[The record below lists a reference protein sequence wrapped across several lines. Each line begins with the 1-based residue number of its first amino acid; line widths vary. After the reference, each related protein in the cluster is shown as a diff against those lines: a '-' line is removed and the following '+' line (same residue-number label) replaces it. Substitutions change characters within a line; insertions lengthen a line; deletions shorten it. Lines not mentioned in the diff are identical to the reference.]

1 MRVLLVLLLASAT
14 SSGSITST
22 LLERAARENYSTQKK
37 FIRERKNK
45 AGNQSKR
52 RNAPKCVEDDVDHGC
67 DRRPNRRNR
76 RLVLC
81 SYRTRRSLTRPFIYI
96 YICGVQVVWFL
107 SESCLCAGRRN
118 ILKIWEKCSCHVI
131 LCRGRRTVGQGII
144 NVLYQWYITRERE
157 REKEWDKT
165 FLSSFIMQGST
176 RSCLRPCITSFSIL
190 GKHLPNHTVSNPKS
204 LRFRLYLELFSNR
217 FE

>member
-52 RNAPKCVEDDVDHGC
+52 RNAPKCVEDDVDHDC

-96 YICGVQVVWFL
+96 YMEFKL
-107 SESCLCAGRRN
+107 SDFCL
-118 ILKIWEKCSCHVI
+118 KV
-131 LCRGRRTVGQGII
+131 
-144 NVLYQWYITRERE
+144 VLYIKLRSKSNDMDKER
-157 REKEWDKT
+157 
-165 FLSSFIMQGST
+165 
-176 RSCLRPCITSFSIL
+176 
-190 GKHLPNHTVSNPKS
+190 
-204 LRFRLYLELFSNR
+204 
-217 FE
+217 

>member
-96 YICGVQVVWFL
+96 YIYIYVEFKLSDFCLKVV
-107 SESCLCAGRRN
+107 SVPDAG
-118 ILKIWEKCSCHVI
+118 I
-131 LCRGRRTVGQGII
+131 
-144 NVLYQWYITRERE
+144 Y
-157 REKEWDKT
+157 
-165 FLSSFIMQGST
+165 
-176 RSCLRPCITSFSIL
+176 
-190 GKHLPNHTVSNPKS
+190 
-204 LRFRLYLELFSNR
+204 
-217 FE
+217 

>member
-52 RNAPKCVEDDVDHGC
+52 RNAPKCVEDDVDHDC

-96 YICGVQVVWFL
+96 YTNNA
-107 SESCLCAGRRN
+107 EENKRE
-118 ILKIWEKCSCHVI
+118 EK
-131 LCRGRRTVGQGII
+131 
-144 NVLYQWYITRERE
+144 
-157 REKEWDKT
+157 
-165 FLSSFIMQGST
+165 FF
-176 RSCLRPCITSFSIL
+176 
-190 GKHLPNHTVSNPKS
+190 
-204 LRFRLYLELFSNR
+204 
-217 FE
+217 

>member
-1 MRVLLVLLLASAT
+1 MRVLLVLLLASASA

-52 RNAPKCVEDDVDHGC
+52 RNAPKCVEDDVDHDC

-96 YICGVQVVWFL
+96 ALQ
-107 SESCLCAGRRN
+107 SCFGLP
-118 ILKIWEKCSCHVI
+118 SCI
-131 LCRGRRTVGQGII
+131 
-144 NVLYQWYITRERE
+144 
-157 REKEWDKT
+157 
-165 FLSSFIMQGST
+165 
-176 RSCLRPCITSFSIL
+176 P
-190 GKHLPNHTVSNPKS
+190 
-204 LRFRLYLELFSNR
+204 
-217 FE
+217 

>member
-14 SSGSITST
+14 RSGSITST
-22 LLERAARENYSTQKK
+22 LLERAARENYSTSQKK

-81 SYRTRRSLTRPFIYI
+81 SYRTRRSSTRPFS
-96 YICGVQVVWFL
+96 L
-107 SESCLCAGRRN
+107 
-118 ILKIWEKCSCHVI
+118 
-131 LCRGRRTVGQGII
+131 
-144 NVLYQWYITRERE
+144 
-157 REKEWDKT
+157 
-165 FLSSFIMQGST
+165 LSSFFP
-176 RSCLRPCITSFSIL
+176 LSFFLSYYQECVYSQKSRL
-190 GKHLPNHTVSNPKS
+190 GGLVTNLLLFEEEEEEEEVS
-204 LRFRLYLELFSNR
+204 RLEKK
-217 FE
+217 E

>member
-22 LLERAARENYSTQKK
+22 LLERAARENYSTSQKK

-96 YICGVQVVWFL
+96 YTNNA
-107 SESCLCAGRRN
+107 EENKRE
-118 ILKIWEKCSCHVI
+118 EK
-131 LCRGRRTVGQGII
+131 
-144 NVLYQWYITRERE
+144 
-157 REKEWDKT
+157 
-165 FLSSFIMQGST
+165 FF
-176 RSCLRPCITSFSIL
+176 
-190 GKHLPNHTVSNPKS
+190 
-204 LRFRLYLELFSNR
+204 
-217 FE
+217 

>member
-52 RNAPKCVEDDVDHGC
+52 RNAPKCVEDDVDHDC

-96 YICGVQVVWFL
+96 HIYIYGVQVV
-107 SESCLCAGRRN
+107 
-118 ILKIWEKCSCHVI
+118 
-131 LCRGRRTVGQGII
+131 
-144 NVLYQWYITRERE
+144 
-157 REKEWDKT
+157 
-165 FLSSFIMQGST
+165 
-176 RSCLRPCITSFSIL
+176 
-190 GKHLPNHTVSNPKS
+190 
-204 LRFRLYLELFSNR
+204 
-217 FE
+217 